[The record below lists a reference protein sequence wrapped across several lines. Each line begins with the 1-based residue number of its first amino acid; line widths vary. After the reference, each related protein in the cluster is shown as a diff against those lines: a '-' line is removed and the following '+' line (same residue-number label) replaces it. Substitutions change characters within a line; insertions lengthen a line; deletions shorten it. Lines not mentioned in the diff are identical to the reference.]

1 MNPTVDKSGTLLS
14 RAPLKAIATVS
25 LLVGL
30 SAIAFYAGLREH
42 RSTVPQESVANPA
55 FMADPQRPALS
66 AEEEIY
72 AAALWPIH
80 SEVKLAAV
88 RMTFAGLNYKTKDQD
103 ARNLETKVRPLIP
116 VFESAAQRAGRLVP
130 PATLAAAHASYLAA
144 IADYAA
150 ASREMLKVVAD
161 GLDEHLVNA
170 HGKSERA
177 GVALLTL
184 SDALWPGE
192 YKPN

>member
-1 MNPTVDKSGTLLS
+1 MNQTVENPGTVLS
-14 RAPLKAIATVS
+14 RAPLKAIATAS

-30 SAIAFYAGLREH
+30 SAVAIYAGLREH
-42 RSTVPQESVANPA
+42 RSTVPQESVANQA
-55 FMADPQRPALS
+55 FMADPQHPALS

-72 AAALWPIH
+72 AAAMWPIH
-80 SEVKLAAV
+80 SEVKLAA
-88 RMTFAGLNYKTKDQD
+88 
-103 ARNLETKVRPLIP
+103 
-116 VFESAAQRAGRLVP
+116 
-130 PATLAAAHASYLAA
+130 AHASYRAA

-150 ASREMLKVVAD
+150 ASRKMLKVVAD
-161 GLDEHLVNA
+161 GRDEHLVNA
-170 HGKSERA
+170 HRKSERA